1 MDDPGPAGGAETPA
15 AFRSGFV
22 AVVGRPNTGKS
33 TLINAL
39 VGEKVSITSNKPQTT
54 RHTIRGVL
62 TTDEGQ
68 AVFIDTPGYHKPKT
82 QLGKRLNAV
91 AREAAGDIDVG
102 VLVVDGKSGIG
113 RGDERAASDLLTSGA
128 RTICAVN
135 KIDLMSKNSIA
146 VALDAA
152 SRLGDF
158 AHFVP
163 ISAYRGANIDLLAS
177 LVIEMLPEGPEL
189 FPRDMT
195 TDQEVPKMI
204 SELVREKLLAI
215 TREELPHSI
224 AVVTQEIE
232 DRGDGLSYIDVVIFV
247 ERESQKGIVVGKGGT
262 VLKKVGTEA
271 RTEIEEMLGRK
282 VFLDLRVKVEADW
295 QSHDEALDRFGF
307 GG

>member
-1 MDDPGPAGGAETPA
+1 MV
-15 AFRSGFV
+15 FRSGFA

-62 TTDEGQ
+62 TTEEGQ
-68 AVFIDTPGYHKPKT
+68 AVFLDTPGYHKPKT

-102 VLVVDGKSGIG
+102 VLVVDGHSGIG
-113 RGDERAASDLLTSGA
+113 RGDERAASDLLGSGA
-128 RTICAVN
+128 HVICVVN
-135 KIDLMSKNSIA
+135 KVDLMSKNNIA

-152 SRLGDF
+152 SKLGDF
-158 AHFVP
+158 DHIVP
-163 ISAYRGANIDLLAS
+163 MSARRGDNVDLLAR
-177 LVIEMLPEGPEL
+177 LVIEMLPEGSEL
-189 FPRDMT
+189 FPREMT
-195 TDQEVPKMI
+195 SDQTVPKMI

-215 TREELPHSI
+215 TRDELPHSI

-232 DRGDGLSYIDVVIFV
+232 ERSEGLSVIDVIIFV
-247 ERESQKGIVVGKGGT
+247 ERESQKGIVVGKGGA

-271 RTEIEEMLGRK
+271 RTEIEAMLGRK
-282 VFLDLRVKVEADW
+282 VFLDLRVKVESDW
-295 QSHDEALDRFGF
+295 QSHDDALDRFGF

>member
-1 MDDPGPAGGAETPA
+1 M
-15 AFRSGFV
+15 FRSGFA

-62 TTDEGQ
+62 TTEQGQ
-68 AVFIDTPGYHKPKT
+68 AVFLDTPGYHKPKT

-113 RGDERAASDLLTSGA
+113 RGDERAAADLLGSGA
-128 RTICAVN
+128 QVICVVN
-135 KIDLMSKNSIA
+135 KIDLMSKNHIA

-152 SRLGDF
+152 SKLGDF
-158 AHFVP
+158 DHIVP
-163 ISAYRGANIDLLAS
+163 MSARRGDNVDLLAR
-177 LVIEMLPEGPEL
+177 LVIEMLPEGSEL
-189 FPRDMT
+189 FPSEMT
-195 TDQEVPKMI
+195 TDQTVPKML

-215 TREELPHSI
+215 TRDELPHSI

-232 DRGDGLSYIDVVIFV
+232 ERSEGLSVIDVIIFV
-247 ERESQKGIVVGKGGT
+247 ERESQKGIVVGKGGA

-271 RTEIEEMLGRK
+271 RAEIEAMLGKK
-282 VFLDLRVKVEADW
+282 VFLDLRVKVESDW
-295 QSHDEALDRFGF
+295 QSHDDALDRFGF

>member
-1 MDDPGPAGGAETPA
+1 MS
-15 AFRSGFV
+15 FRSGFA

-33 TLINAL
+33 TLINSL

-62 TTDEGQ
+62 TTDDGQ
-68 AVFIDTPGYHKPKT
+68 AVFVDTPGYHKPKT

-91 AREAAGDIDVG
+91 AREAAEDIDVG

-113 RGDERAASDLLTSGA
+113 RGDERAAADLLTSG
-128 RTICAVN
+128 TNVICAVN
-135 KIDLMSKNSIA
+135 KIDLMSKNAIA

-152 SRLGDF
+152 SKLGDF
-158 AHFVP
+158 SHFVP
-163 ISAYRGANIDLLAS
+163 MSARTGANVDLLAK

-189 FPRDMT
+189 FPREMIS
-195 TDQEVPKMI
+195 DQAFPKMV

-215 TREELPHSI
+215 TRDELPHSI

-232 DRGDGLSYIDVVIFV
+232 ERSDELSVIDVIIFV
-247 ERESQKGIVVGKGGT
+247 ERESQKGIVVGKGGS

-271 RTEIEEMLGRK
+271 RNEIEAMLGRK
-282 VFLDLRVKVEADW
+282 VFLDLRVRVESDW
-295 QSHDEALDRFGF
+295 QSHDDALDRFGF